1 MSKDGFISNN
11 FTRYPSQV
19 SSQCGSK
26 TTTCA
31 AKKHKNGTVLIFQ
44 EFSPIFVDQRASSG
58 LWKVFIMIWSNIV
71 SFLFENN

>member
-19 SSQCGSK
+19 LSQCGSK

-31 AKKHKNGTVLIFQ
+31 ARKHKNGIVLIFQ
-44 EFSPIFVDQRASSG
+44 KFSPIFVDLRASSG
-58 LWKVFIMIWSNIV
+58 LWQVSIMNYSNIV
-71 SFLFENN
+71 AFQF